1 MEQPE
6 MVCGVHLG
14 LLTGVLEEIGTRTRV
29 SLVPALDGSGPCLV
43 RLAETPVPAADP
55 VSPPSIEERVL

>member
-1 MEQPE
+1 M
-6 MVCGVHLG
+6 
-14 LLTGVLEEIGTRTRV
+14 RTRV

-43 RLAETPVPAADP
+43 RLAETAVPAADP

>member
-1 MEQPE
+1 
-6 MVCGVHLG
+6 MVCGVHPG

-29 SLVPALDGSGPCLV
+29 SLVPVLDASGPCLV